1 MKFEIS
7 KYVCIVLAVLAVSC
21 EKLEDTYSDY
31 VGDGVVRYLG
41 KPSNV
46 SVSSG
51 WKRLVVKWTNSV
63 DPAIVNIKVQWDLD
77 DVSKDTLLAKD
88 VSEFSIENLE
98 DGNYEISVAGVD
110 KNGSTSLS
118 SSLYA
123 RPYTEEHEVIRSFTR
138 IVAKHAYIEDRLV
151 LFFSDWQSN
160 VDSASLN
167 YYTKEGELKHLE
179 LTSDFCGNNKYYLLE
194 DAIDPSKDVSVYRRG
209 RVEGCEDLIVFD
221 PYVLSHDKL
230 YTTDFKQW
238 AKEKYGQ
245 EEITDA
251 WINSLTEIE
260 FDYDLNSFE
269 DLLNMPNLERLV
281 LGKGRYMNVDRN
293 DTEAYSM
300 LIDMERSLFTL
311 DVLYELKQL
320 KVERYSNHY
329 FVDEV
334 PDYVEEKGN
343 TNEQPNV
350 EFVDGSNWIVSCSVE
365 DEGDFDSHLDY
376 LFDGDINTNWQTELS
391 SAQARTYEIE
401 VNMQEVRTVTGV
413 RVLQN
418 SFEPRDMQGRRLMP
432 TVVKI
437 ETSSDRLTWE
447 NATHVEDNT
456 LGDSNGEATYL
467 YFKAPKDVRY
477 LRFTFYDQ
485 AYGQNFGIRLAGID
499 VF

>member
-41 KPSNV
+41 KPANI

-63 DPAIVNIKVQWDLD
+63 DPAIVNIKLQWDLD
-77 DVSKDTLLAKD
+77 GVVKDTLLAKGI
-88 VSEFSIENLE
+88 SECGLGNLK
-98 DGNYEISVAGVD
+98 DGNYEITVAGVD
-110 KNGSTSLS
+110 KNGNTSLS

-194 DAIDPSKDVSVYRRG
+194 DAIDPSKDISVYRRG
-209 RVEGCEDLIVFD
+209 RVEGCEDLIVFE

-269 DLLNMPNLERLV
+269 DLLNIPNLERLV

-300 LIDMERSLFTL
+300 LMDMERSLFTL
-311 DVLYELKQL
+311 DVLHQLNQL

-334 PDYVEEKGN
+334 PKN
-343 TNEQPNV
+343 TNTNLEEWNKIV
-350 EFVDGSNWIVSCSVE
+350 EA
-365 DEGDFDSHLDY
+365 Y
-376 LFDGDINTNWQTELS
+376 
-391 SAQARTYEIE
+391 
-401 VNMQEVRTVTGV
+401 
-413 RVLQN
+413 
-418 SFEPRDMQGRRLMP
+418 
-432 TVVKI
+432 KI
-437 ETSSDRLTWE
+437 
-447 NATHVEDNT
+447 
-456 LGDSNGEATYL
+456 
-467 YFKAPKDVRY
+467 
-477 LRFTFYDQ
+477 
-485 AYGQNFGIRLAGID
+485 
-499 VF
+499 